1 MHLLIQFSLPL
12 FFPPSYYT
20 LTMDLC
26 RPAAAHQFPCDCD
39 FYNNRREITK
49 NAQTFF
55 ADSLNAV
62 FCSADLLCSI
72 QDFPFYYIDHNHC
85 AYFITLLKKKQSI
98 CLLIFI
104 AMLTNFACQ
113 NYPLLSNTLLSR
125 APLPA
130 AHCAFVP
137 SITDYTYFTVR
148 DAAAYSEPSG
158 TTGSR
163 MSYLRSHSF
172 VKSSRSTSHLWP
184 LRNPA
189 S

>member
-1 MHLLIQFSLPL
+1 MIAILSQ
-12 FFPPSYYT
+12 
-20 LTMDLC
+20 
-26 RPAAAHQFPCDCD
+26 Q
-39 FYNNRREITK
+39 TK
-49 NAQTFF
+49 KQKKAQK
-55 ADSLNAV
+55 NI
-62 FCSADLLCSI
+62 ADLPDTFYICTNALCSI
-72 QDFPFYYIDHNHC
+72 YHLLVYCSHHSHC